1 MMRFDRFTERAQDAI
16 ARSQEVLQRYGH
28 SQLDTEHLLLAM
40 MEQPEGVITEILT
53 RLGVDTEV
61 LVNRLDELLQ
71 SPRSNYPT
79 SSAGSMP
86 TQLYVTPRLS
96 RLIHVAGEEA
106 RRLGDEYISTEHIF
120 LAVLGVGGGAASI
133 LGDMGVTGEKAQ
145 SVIEEIRDG
154 QKVTDPRAE
163 TRYRVLEKYGRDL
176 TELALEGQL
185 DPVVGREDEILRLMR
200 ILVRRSKNNPVLIGD
215 AGVGKT
221 AIVEGLAQR
230 IVSDDVP
237 ENLIGK
243 RIIELDLGSMVAG
256 SRFRGEFE
264 ERLKASLDEI
274 QRSKGE
280 IILFIDELQNVVGAG
295 AAQGALDA
303 SNMMKPALARG
314 ELQCIG
320 TATLDDYRNHI
331 ERDTALERRFAPV
344 FVKEPTVE
352 ETIEMLRTLRDR
364 YEQHHCVE
372 ITDEALDSA
381 ARLSHRYVKERQLPD
396 KAVDLVDEA
405 AAKLRID
412 MYGLPPELKEQKMEL
427 RRLQAEEEE
436 AGHQRKWEDA
446 ASLRSQRM
454 TLETQYN
461 EQVAAWRCEQGLDEV
476 VGEEDVAQVV
486 ASWTGIPVT
495 RMLET
500 EASKLLEME
509 ERLHQR
515 IVGQEE
521 AVAAVS
527 DAIRRARSGLSDPL
541 RPIGSFIFLGSTG
554 VGKTELSKALAEFL
568 FDDEDAMVRVDM
580 SEFQE
585 RHTVSRLVGAP
596 PGYVGYGEGGQLT
609 EAVRRRPYQVVL
621 FDEIEKAHQDVWNAL
636 LQILEE
642 GRMTDGQGRT
652 VDFRNTVVIMT
663 SNVGTS
669 FTERD
674 GPLGFRAGDRF
685 DENMISDDRVRE
697 ELKKTFRPEFL
708 NRVDEIIVFHDLT
721 VDHIRQIVDIQMA
734 EIQERL
740 AEHRITIELTDEAR
754 DWLAHKGYDRKFGAR
769 PLRRTVQREVETT
782 LSRKKLRGELEAG
795 DTILVDADSD
805 EGIKF
810 DVKGKEGQE
819 AKE

>member
-40 MEQPEGVITEILT
+40 VEQPEGVISEILT
-53 RLGVDTEV
+53 RLGVDIEQLTS
-61 LVNRLDELLQ
+61 RLDQLLQ
-71 SPRSNYPT
+71 SSRSTYT
-79 SSAGSMP
+79 SGGTASVP
-86 TQLYVTPRLS
+86 TQLFVTPRLN
-96 RLIHVAGEEA
+96 RLMYVAGEEA
-106 RRLGDEYISTEHIF
+106 RRLGDEYVSTEHIL

-133 LGDMGVTGEKAQ
+133 LSDLGVTKDKAQ
-145 SVIEEIRDG
+145 STIEEIRGG

-163 TRYRVLEKYGRDL
+163 TRYRILEKYGRDL
-176 TELALEGQL
+176 TLLAEEGRL
-185 DPVVGREDEILRLMR
+185 DPVVGREEEVLRLMR
-200 ILVRRSKNNPVLIGD
+200 ILVRRTKNNPVLIGES
-215 AGVGKT
+215 GVGKT
-221 AIVEGLAQR
+221 AIVEGLAQK

-264 ERLKASLDEI
+264 ERLKAAMDEI
-274 QRSKGE
+274 QKSKGE

-295 AAQGALDA
+295 AAQGAIDA

-320 TATLDDYRNHI
+320 TATLDEYRNHI
-331 ERDTALERRFAPV
+331 ERDAALERRFAPV
-344 FVKEPTVE
+344 YIKEPTVE
-352 ETIEMLRTLRDR
+352 ETIEMLRILRER
-364 YEQHHCVE
+364 YEGHHCVK
-372 ITDEALDSA
+372 ITDEALDAA

-396 KAVDLVDEA
+396 KAVDLIDEA
-405 AAKLRID
+405 AAKLRIE
-412 MYGLPPELKEQKMEL
+412 MFGVPPELKEKKIQL
-427 RRLQAEEEE
+427 RELQAEEEG
-436 AGHQRKWEDA
+436 AGQQRDWEHA
-446 ASLRSQRM
+446 AGLRSRRM
-454 TLETQYN
+454 ALEKEYN
-461 EQVAAWRCEQGLDEV
+461 SEVAAWRCEQGLDEV
-476 VGEEDVAQVV
+476 VEEEDVAEVV
-486 ASWTGIPVT
+486 ASWTGIPVS

-500 EASKLLEME
+500 EAKKLLEME
-509 ERLHQR
+509 ERLHER

-527 DAIRRARSGLSDPL
+527 DAIRRARSGLKDPH

-554 VGKTELSKALAEFL
+554 VGKTELSKAVAEFL

-580 SEFQE
+580 SEYQE

-596 PGYVGYGEGGQLT
+596 PGYIGYGEGGQLT

-652 VDFRNTVVIMT
+652 VDFQNTVVIMT

-669 FTERD
+669 FTRRD
-674 GPLGFRAGDRF
+674 GPLGFRAGDRL
-685 DENMISDDRVRE
+685 DETAVSDERVRE
-697 ELKKTFRPEFL
+697 ELKRTFRPEFL

-721 VDHIRQIVDIQMA
+721 LEHIRQIVDIQVK
-734 EIQERL
+734 EIQSRL
-740 AEHRITIELTDEAR
+740 SEHGIAIELSDAAR
-754 DWLAHKGYDRKFGAR
+754 DWLAEQGYDRQFGAR
-769 PLRRTVQREVETT
+769 PLRRTLQREVETPLSKKLLT
-782 LSRKKLRGELEAG
+782 GDLQRGATVRVDAEAEEGITFEAKGKKSRK
-795 DTILVDADSD
+795 
-805 EGIKF
+805 
-810 DVKGKEGQE
+810 
-819 AKE
+819 

>member
-16 ARSQEVLQRYGH
+16 ARSQEILQRYGH
-28 SQLDTEHLLLAM
+28 AQLDTEHLLLAM
-40 MEQPEGVITEILT
+40 VEQPEGVITELLT
-53 RLGVDTEV
+53 RLDVDLDALTG
-61 LVNRLDELLQ
+61 RLDELLQ
-71 SPRSNYPT
+71 STRSSLTPGAT
-79 SSAGSMP
+79 SSMP
-86 TQLYVTPRLS
+86 TQLYVTPRLN
-96 RLIHVAGEEA
+96 RLIYVAGEEA
-106 RRLGDEYISTEHIF
+106 KRLGDEYVSTEHIF
-120 LAVLGVGGGAASI
+120 LAVLGVGGGAATV
-133 LGDMGVTGEKAQ
+133 LGDMGVTKDKAQ
-145 SVIEEIRDG
+145 SAIEAIRGG

-176 TELALEGQL
+176 TQLAEEGRL
-185 DPVVGREDEILRLMR
+185 DPVIGREDEIMRLMR
-200 ILVRRSKNNPVLIGD
+200 ILVRRTKNNPVLIGD

-221 AIVEGLAQR
+221 AIVEGMAQK

-274 QRSKGE
+274 QRSQGE

-295 AAQGALDA
+295 AAQGAIDA

-320 TATLDDYRNHI
+320 TATLDEYRNHI
-331 ERDTALERRFAPV
+331 EKDMALERRFAPV
-344 FVKEPTVE
+344 YVKEPTVE
-352 ETIEMLRTLRDR
+352 ETIDMLRILRDR
-364 YEQHHCVE
+364 YELHHGVT
-372 ITDEALDSA
+372 ITDEALESA

-396 KAVDLVDEA
+396 KAVDLIDEA

-412 MYGLPPELKEQKMEL
+412 MYGVPPELKKKKIQL
-427 RRLQAEEEE
+427 RDLQAEEEE
-436 AGHQRKWEDA
+436 AGQNRDWEHA
-446 ASLRSQRM
+446 ASLRGQRM
-454 TLETQYN
+454 ALEDEYTK
-461 EQVAAWRCEQGLDEV
+461 EVTAWRSEQGLDDV
-476 VGEEDVAQVV
+476 VEEEDVAEVV

-500 EASKLLEME
+500 EAKKLLEME
-509 ERLHQR
+509 ERLHER

-521 AVAAVS
+521 AVAAIS
-527 DAIRRARSGLSDPL
+527 DAIRRARSGLGDPH

-554 VGKTELSKALAEFL
+554 VGKTELSKALAAFL

-580 SEFQE
+580 SEYQE

-596 PGYVGYGEGGQLT
+596 PGYIGYGEGGQLT

-669 FTERD
+669 FAERD
-674 GPLGFRAGDRF
+674 GPLGFRAGDRE
-685 DENMISDDRVRE
+685 DARAVSDVRVRE

-708 NRVDEIIVFHDLT
+708 NRVDEIIVFHDLSP
-721 VDHIRQIVDIQMA
+721 DHIRQIVDIQMKDI
-734 EIQERL
+734 EERL
-740 AEHRITIELTDEAR
+740 AEHLITIELTDDAR
-754 DWLAHKGYDRKFGAR
+754 DWLAQEGYDRMFGAR
-769 PLRRTVQREVETT
+769 PLRRTLQREVETP
-782 LSRKKLRGELEAG
+782 LSRKILQGELESG
-795 DTILVDADSD
+795 DTVLVDADAEHGVQFKS
-805 EGIKF
+805 
-810 DVKGKEGQE
+810 KGKEASQ
-819 AKE
+819 